1 MGFGEVC
8 RSEDELV
15 DIIIEYMKNN
25 CELKE
30 EYENR
35 IKAYFLFNDQYNAMR
50 VYDAI
55 KRLPRKV

>member
-8 RSEDELV
+8 RSEDELI

-30 EYENR
+30 EYGKR
-35 IKAYFLFNDQYNAMR
+35 IKAYFLFNDQYNTMR

>member
-8 RSEDELV
+8 RNENELV
-15 DIIIEYMKNN
+15 DVIIEYMKNN

-30 EYENR
+30 EYEKR
-35 IKAYFLFNDQYNAMR
+35 IKAYFLFGDQKNSMR

>member
-8 RSEDELV
+8 RSEDGLV
-15 DIIIEYMKNN
+15 DSIIEYMKNN

-30 EYENR
+30 EYEKRVN
-35 IKAYFLFNDQYNAMR
+35 AYFLFTDNNNSMR